1 MTTPD
6 KAIQIAVSA
15 HVGQVD
21 KAGQPYILHP
31 LRVMFSVETPHER
44 LAAVLHDVVEDTEIT
59 IDDLADE
66 GFPTEVL
73 DAIQAL
79 TKLKGESRL
88 DAAMR
93 AVRNPIARK
102 VKLADL
108 ADNMDM
114 SRIPH
119 PTASDHARLREYENV
134 RKLLLN
140 ERQRTLGKDT
150 RLACGGEN
158 KC

>member
-1 MTTPD
+1 MTTLD

-134 RKLLLN
+134 RKILLN
-140 ERQRTLGKDT
+140 E
-150 RLACGGEN
+150 
-158 KC
+158 

>member
-1 MTTPD
+1 MTTLD

-44 LAAVLHDVVEDTEIT
+44 LAAVLHDVVEDTEVT

-140 ERQRTLGKDT
+140 E
-150 RLACGGEN
+150 
-158 KC
+158 

>member
-1 MTTPD
+1 MTTLD

-44 LAAVLHDVVEDTEIT
+44 LAAVLHDVVEDTEVT

-134 RKLLLN
+134 RKILLN
-140 ERQRTLGKDT
+140 E
-150 RLACGGEN
+150 
-158 KC
+158 

>member
-1 MTTPD
+1 MTTLD

-44 LAAVLHDVVEDTEIT
+44 LAAVLHDVVEDTEVT

-119 PTASDHARLREYENV
+119 PTASDHARLREYESV

-140 ERQRTLGKDT
+140 E
-150 RLACGGEN
+150 
-158 KC
+158 

>member
-1 MTTPD
+1 
-6 KAIQIAVSA
+6 
-15 HVGQVD
+15 
-21 KAGQPYILHP
+21 
-31 LRVMFSVETPHER
+31 
-44 LAAVLHDVVEDTEIT
+44 
-59 IDDLADE
+59 
-66 GFPTEVL
+66 
-73 DAIQAL
+73 
-79 TKLKGESRL
+79 
-88 DAAMR
+88 MR

-140 ERQRTLGKDT
+140 E
-150 RLACGGEN
+150 
-158 KC
+158 